1 MSRLNN
7 INFRL
12 GITKLQARFPGG
24 RIRAQ
29 KKAIKE
35 SESAKVQLEVAQTQV
50 IRTLDNMLTIK
61 TKLSDGDMKQTFLN
75 IKQELNDCKTI
86 EDEYN
91 VMMKH
96 EGVITKDY
104 KDVKGDTEML
114 LLPSGKTQVEVKQA
128 ICLYRG
134 LELAK
139 LDPKEIKDLIKTD
152 GDIDNFLTNLKT
164 TDLQKRRGIHEIIKE
179 ALTSFSETYQKD
191 ATLNKMLLDQI
202 LKFQT
207 KELNDLDK
215 AISMS
220 RNIKAEKYNP
230 KKLINLIKTDGDLD
244 GMLDRLKTTNPNTKA
259 AIAADIN
266 QTLSLCRETL
276 VAQGRKEYAQEVL
289 RAKVR
294 VGGKLTAT
302 SKLPSSDPPRPS
314 SASNGARVD
323 GYLRSQAF
331 GGGNRT

>member
-1 MSRLNN
+1 MNSFNS
-7 INFRL
+7 INFSSGIIS
-12 GITKLQARFPGG
+12 GITKLQARFRGG
-24 RIRAQ
+24 KIRAQ
-29 KKAIKE
+29 KKAIKK
-35 SESAKVQLEVAQTQV
+35 SEFAKVQLEVAQTQV
-50 IRTLDNMLTIK
+50 IRSLDNMLTIK
-61 TKLSDGDMKQTFLN
+61 IKLSDGDMKKNLLN

-104 KDVKGDTEML
+104 KDVKGDMEML
-114 LLPSGKTQVEVKQA
+114 LLPSGKTKVELKQA
-128 ICLYRG
+128 ICLSSC

-164 TDLQKRRGIHEIIKE
+164 TDLQTRREIHEIIKE
-179 ALTSFSETYQKD
+179 ALTSFSEIYQND
-191 ATLNKMLLDQI
+191 DTLNKMLLDQI
-202 LKFQT
+202 LKFQST
-207 KELNDLDK
+207 ELNDLDN

-220 RNIKAEKYNP
+220 KAIQDVKFNP
-230 KKLINLIKTDGDLD
+230 KKLINLIETNGDLD
-244 GMLDRLKTTNPNTKA
+244 VMIDRLQTTNPNTKA

-266 QTLSLCRETL
+266 ETLSLCREKL
-276 VAQGRKEYAQEVL
+276 VAQRRNKSAQKVL
-289 RAKVR
+289 LAKIR

-314 SASNGARVD
+314 SASNGTQVD
-323 GYLRSQAF
+323 RYFRSQA
-331 GGGNRT
+331 GLN